1 MSVLKYH
8 IIAVLI
14 MSVTSAWSQTD
25 EPKYY
30 HWSFGISTGDVL
42 HELFNDENTNKAY
55 PAFMLEYAGHQYSL
69 QAGFRPDY
77 NMTDVQHEGFQD
89 SEVTEQ
95 LSLSGTVAGT
105 SHIFSDRNWLI
116 KAGVLVSGGRSQ
128 EDIIKDSGFDR
139 VITRR
144 LQWNAGFGPVIDFR
158 FFVHPRI
165 SLGTEASLI
174 YSWSR
179 SELQEIFTNFPEFNN
194 TEDVVEGNSLE
205 VVEPATI
212 YLRFHF

>member
-1 MSVLKYH
+1 MKIKSCY
-8 IIAVLI
+8 IICLLSLSATI
-14 MSVTSAWSQTD
+14 AWSQVD
-25 EPKYY
+25 SPKYY
-30 HWSFGISTGDVL
+30 HWSFGVSAGDIL
-42 HELFNDENTNKAY
+42 HELFSGDDAPKAY
-55 PAFMLEYAGHQYSL
+55 PAFMLEYAGQYYSV

-77 NMTDVQHEGFQD
+77 NMADVSHDGFLD
-89 SEVTEQ
+89 TEVTEQ
-95 LSLSGTVAGT
+95 VSLSGTIAAT
-105 SHIFSDRNWLI
+105 RHILSDRNWLI
-116 KAGVLVSGGRSQ
+116 KAGLQFSGGTSR
-128 EDIIKDSGFDR
+128 EDITKHSGFDR

-179 SELQEIFTNFPEFNN
+179 SELQEIFTNFPDFNN
-194 TEDVVEGNSLE
+194 TEDVVEGNALR